1 MTKIVTIVSVL
12 NLSWSFDSVNR
23 VIGMIVQFFVASS
36 AGEWLIN

>member
-23 VIGMIVQFFVASS
+23 VIGMIVQFFVVLPPTA
-36 AGEWLIN
+36 END